1 MGWALVHETGVFRKR
16 GGFPW
21 CMSVHQGKG
30 HMETGAEE
38 VRRQAKDIKDCPK
51 PLGEPQR
58 TSPETLDPG
67 SCLLQ

>member
-1 MGWALVHETGVFRKR
+1 
-16 GGFPW
+16 
-21 CMSVHQGKG
+21 MSVHQGKG

-38 VRRQAKDIKDCPK
+38 VRRQAKDIKDCPQ